1 MTHHHGYRQTVGRR
15 LPNRNDGEGVINLI
29 SIFIHLF
36 VICYSMEHV
45 MFIIIVEER
54 WGGCYQFDTNLHPSF
69 WDMLQF
75 ETCNVTVYMRDWG
88 WRYQFYTNLY
98 PSFWVMFSMKS
109 VMASVFRRDGE
120 GISILY

>member
-1 MTHHHGYRQTVGRR
+1 MTHHHGYRQTVGQRP
-15 LPNRNDGEGVINLI
+15 PNRRDGEGVINLI

-88 WRYQFYTNLY
+88 WRYLETEYRLFPPVTKFLDLFPHAGYFFNA
-98 PSFWVMFSMKS
+98 F
-109 VMASVFRRDGE
+109 D
-120 GISILY
+120 